1 MLGTSRF
8 ARKVKIARKL
18 RMARKFMITGKV
30 RSARQVRIVRKVRIA
45 VVRWQTLE
53 MTDFIGH
60 FCVGGVRPI
69 SQQDPLTDHSSKTFQ
84 PKKIKSD
91 RASRL
96 AQFFCKTCFFKGKR
110 PKISKNRPTS
120 TVLCG

>member
-1 MLGTSRF
+1 MANRMSKVYSNVIDERF
-8 ARKVKIARKL
+8 DWVLI
-18 RMARKFMITGKV
+18 
-30 RSARQVRIVRKVRIA
+30 
-45 VVRWQTLE
+45 VRWQTLE

-60 FCVGGVRPI
+60 FFVGVLRPI

-96 AQFFCKTCFFKGKR
+96 AQFLATARSSIPHFCPCVPLSVPEIFYNFSD
-110 PKISKNRPTS
+110 SKYLSHSLTD
-120 TVLCG
+120 